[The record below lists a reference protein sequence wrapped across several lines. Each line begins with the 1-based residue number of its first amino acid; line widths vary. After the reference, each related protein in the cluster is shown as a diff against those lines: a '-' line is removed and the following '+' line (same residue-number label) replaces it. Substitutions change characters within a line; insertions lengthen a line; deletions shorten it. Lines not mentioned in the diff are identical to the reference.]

1 MNANQI
7 EIPLP
12 APVFH
17 MLTERA
23 KECGLSREEYLKKI
37 AIENMKADLE
47 KKKFLLSLNA
57 QNTRTSNERTFF
69 EDMALC
75 RQAGVQSRGSERPY
89 TGNLFNFPF
98 S

>member
-1 MNANQI
+1 MNANQM

-23 KECGLSREEYLKKI
+23 KKCGLSREEYLKKI

-57 QNTRTSNERTFF
+57 QKH
-69 EDMALC
+69 ED
-75 RQAGVQSRGSERPY
+75 QQ
-89 TGNLFNFPF
+89 
-98 S
+98 

>member
-37 AIENMKADLE
+37 AIE
-47 KKKFLLSLNA
+47 
-57 QNTRTSNERTFF
+57 T
-69 EDMALC
+69 
-75 RQAGVQSRGSERPY
+75 
-89 TGNLFNFPF
+89 
-98 S
+98 

>member
-23 KECGLSREEYLKKI
+23 KKCGLSREEYLKKI
-37 AIENMKADLE
+37 AIE
-47 KKKFLLSLNA
+47 
-57 QNTRTSNERTFF
+57 T
-69 EDMALC
+69 
-75 RQAGVQSRGSERPY
+75 
-89 TGNLFNFPF
+89 
-98 S
+98 